1 MTGGRGA
8 GPRISKEGEDVDT
21 VVQYKEWPCRLKY
34 GFYAVGNGRIAI
46 QLIHAETGELVSVA
60 TVNLPHVA
68 LRHDEVLIKDY
79 SENEGMLE
87 ALVNAGVVEDTGK
100 RVASGYVEIPVC
112 RLLKRPG

>member
-34 GFYAVGNGRIAI
+34 GFYEDNGRIAI
-46 QLIHAETGELVSVA
+46 QLIHVETGELVSVA
-60 TVNLPHVA
+60 TVNLPVK